1 MLVSGSVVVLSFKG
15 CIKNTK
21 DLTHC
26 RHFGCT
32 GILSPPQKKHRNHWQ
47 KDTWLLG
54 VQVSKRLM
62 RKNDNFLWLQPSFKG
77 YRHASFRQVVD
88 IRESITNR
96 WPLSQQM
103 EEKKDMR
110 TSYTKILSH
119 GHSNV
124 KYLVCIWILQ
134 PLRTHFFEVP
144 KRITS
149 PNTQCIYIYIS
160 NFQRCWHML
169 FFPTCIFF
177 LPPKKPLTKAT
188 VCSTLFFKGSCWPR
202 TFPSNKGPWPEATT
216 VGTKSS
222 TFPSWKSL
230 GNPLLVVGCNILILA

>member
-149 PNTQCIYIYIS
+149 PTHSVYIYIFLTS
-160 NFQRCWHML
+160 NAVGTCCFSQHVFSFCPPKNHWPKRPFAVL
-169 FFPTCIFF
+169 FSSRDHVDQGRF
-177 LPPKKPLTKAT
+177 LPTKDHD
-188 VCSTLFFKGSCWPR
+188 LR
-202 TFPSNKGPWPEATT
+202 QRPWER
-216 VGTKSS
+216 
-222 TFPSWKSL
+222 SL
-230 GNPLLVVGCNILILA
+230 PHFHHGNPWGTRC